1 MRASHDLSR
10 VQVRFDEPNLV
21 PSAGLLPAAALAK
34 ATTATIR
41 RTLINVPARI
51 ATSARRLHLHLPTN
65 WPWQQPWIALY
76 QRARP
81 ARAHPT

>member
-1 MRASHDLSR
+1 MA
-10 VQVRFDEPNLV
+10 FNLTR
-21 PSAGLLPAAALAK
+21 AAATLTKTVALAI

-41 RTLINVPARI
+41 RRLINIPARL

-65 WPWQQPWIALY
+65 WPWQQHWTALY
-76 QRARP
+76 QRALP

>member
-1 MRASHDLSR
+1 MA
-10 VQVRFDEPNLV
+10 FNLTR
-21 PSAGLLPAAALAK
+21 AAATLTTTPALGR

-41 RTLINVPARI
+41 RKLINVPARI

-65 WPWQQPWIALY
+65 WPWQQDWTALY
-76 QRARP
+76 RLALP

>member
-1 MRASHDLSR
+1 MAFNLSR
-10 VQVRFDEPNLV
+10 A
-21 PSAGLLPAAALAK
+21 AGTVTEAAALAK

-51 ATSARRLHLHLPTN
+51 ATSARRLRLHLPTN
-65 WPWQQPWIALY
+65 WPWQHQWTALY
-76 QRARP
+76 QHVLP